1 MLCPQCGS
9 AVSQEAT
16 ECPNCHASLVKT
28 RRKVELSSKGLQRYT
43 QKLRAVSPADRR
55 IFPEKVRVGDR
66 YELGEMLGRGP
77 LGQVFMALDTEID
90 VPVVLKVFVSDF
102 DVESASTR
110 RFDTTL
116 KQARKRTHKHL
127 LRVNDHGQHEG
138 HYWVAM
144 QHLEG
149 LSLSKL
155 IKLREGKDERFAADE
170 IDRILS
176 QVLSAL
182 KALPA
187 NAPHGNLKP
196 DNVIFLPDTLKV
208 TDYFVYQALGVERV
222 APLQDANNL
231 FLAPEVRDAKA
242 VTSSSLTT
250 RADVYSLGALV
261 AALAFGQSA
270 LEQIQT
276 FDASGLTHASLLA
289 LCQDALAKNPDDR
302 PASIAAFEARLWRAL
317 RPESSPMAGLKA
329 GGVAPP
335 PPPTLDASE
344 VSDASLDENGGE
356 ESDEE
361 VDAIEE
367 DGEALDMSAALGGV
381 GLDHGGSDPLS
392 EDEIATIEA
401 DRVLGKPELGD
412 LLPTNEVDR
421 AKIPIKT
428 KPELAQSASTSALID
443 KNKVAPSSSSPQKKE
458 QGTFPVG
465 YLLLAAFGIIVLAL
479 IVHSFNK
486 PKEVVEIG
494 NEPDE
499 VARKEDRPVVND
511 AAKTAPV
518 TPTAIEPVSST
529 PSVAALAALEQAED
543 VVQNQAMP
551 QAVAEVAKV
560 QESESLQQDMGVQG
574 GVQGEEVAAAITPTT
589 TPPAAAVTKPVE
601 SGPTKPAAQKKE
613 EAAADKTSCPQG
625 MVLVKSKDGPNACI
639 DRYEYPGKGKPKTRV
654 TWFEAKKSCESSGKR
669 LCARSEWSRACGG
682 KYPWKGKEWDANK
695 CNTTDEDDFE
705 RSLAS
710 VGSFKSCRSY
720 TGAYDM
726 VGNAFEWVAEK
737 RIVGGSHNS
746 GEGLAACGYSSA
758 KSPSSSASD
767 IGFRCC
773 ADPN

>member
-16 ECPNCHASLVKT
+16 ECPNCHASLVRS

-43 QKLRAVSPADRR
+43 QKLRAISPADRR
-55 IFPEKVRVGDR
+55 IFPKGERISDR

-90 VPVVLKVFVSDF
+90 VPVVLKVFIADFEVST
-102 DVESASTR
+102 ASKR
-110 RFDTTL
+110 RFDSAL
-116 KQARKRTHKHL
+116 KQARKLTHKHL

-138 HYWVAM
+138 HHWVAM

-170 IDRILS
+170 IDRILA
-176 QVLSAL
+176 QIIDAL

-187 NAPHGNLKP
+187 NYPHGDLKP

-208 TDYFVYQALGVERV
+208 TDYFVYQALGVELV
-222 APLQDANNL
+222 APLQDADNP
-231 FLAPEVRDAKA
+231 FLAPEVRGS
-242 VTSSSLTT
+242 VTATPDQRT
-250 RADVYSLGALV
+250 DVYSLGAIV
-261 AALAFGQSA
+261 AALAFGQEVIPSIA
-270 LEQIQT
+270 S
-276 FDASGLTHASLLA
+276 FDASGLVHAQLLS
-289 LCQDALAKNPDDR
+289 LCQDALSSTPARR
-302 PASIAAFEARLWRAL
+302 PPSIAAFEDRLWGVL
-317 RPESSPMAGLKA
+317 RPKA
-329 GGVAPP
+329 AILAPP
-335 PPPTLDASE
+335 PPPAHDASSP
-344 VSDASLDENGGE
+344 VLDEEPGQGDGEEEALESGGAEALVEQGGEDE
-356 ESDEE
+356 ESD
-361 VDAIEE
+361 
-367 DGEALDMSAALGGV
+367 ALDMAAALGASSL
-381 GLDHGGSDPLS
+381 GLDDGGSEPLT

-401 DRVLGKPELGD
+401 DRALGKPELGD

-421 AKIPIKT
+421 AKIPIKK

-443 KNKVAPSSSSPQKKE
+443 RDKVASAQKE
-458 QGTFPVG
+458 EGGGFPVG
-465 YLLLAAFGIIVLAL
+465 YLLVAALGIILLAL
-479 IVHSFNK
+479 VVHASNE

-494 NEPDE
+494 NEPAE
-499 VARKEDRPVVND
+499 TSSAPQPSNTTVENPTTPAPTPVEPSSEP
-511 AAKTAPV
+511 AAAT
-518 TPTAIEPVSST
+518 
-529 PSVAALAALEQAED
+529 LAALDRAED
-543 VVQNQAMP
+543 VVQTEAMP
-551 QAVAEVAKV
+551 RAVEEVTKAG
-560 QESESLQQDMGVQG
+560 EEHIASAQQDMGSSDGAVANQG
-574 GVQGEEVAAAITPTT
+574 TTTTPAVAAANKPGATSTD
-589 TPPAAAVTKPVE
+589 AAK
-601 SGPTKPAAQKKE
+601 KPAGKDAAKQE
-613 EAAADKTSCPQG
+613 QSAADKTSCPQG
-625 MVLVKSKDGPNACI
+625 MVLVKSKKNPNTCI

-654 TWFEAKKSCESSGKR
+654 TWFEAKKSCEASGKR

-682 KYPWKGKEWDANK
+682 KYPWKGKQWDANK

-746 GEGLAACGYSSA
+746 GEGLASCGYSSA
-758 KSPSSSASD
+758 KSPSSTASD